1 MIRESAPLLRV
12 IFKRPV
18 EKTPLSTAACGRLKK
33 ASSLAQRQ
41 NSRRQQPYLFPK
53 PLKRKTENALS
64 TEQPPL
70 HQNHLFIYFI

>member
-1 MIRESAPLLRV
+1 V
-12 IFKRPV
+12 RPS
-18 EKTPLSTAACGRLKK
+18 EK
-33 ASSLAQRQ
+33 ASSPAQRQ

-70 HQNHLFIYFI
+70 HQNHLFIFSFKVCFQMAFITQQAV